1 MRSSYNSLHFHAKIV
16 LVPSVGIV
24 KDLEVVEILNNFVI
38 LCQQTIFLLSPF
50 INSFVNSSISRYIIL
65 VDIFLVP
72 FLIFIIDQH
81 FFTKFIDR
89 FLFFLQTFFF

>member
-38 LCQQTIFLLSPF
+38 LYQQTIFLLSPF

-65 VDIFLVP
+65 VDMFLVP
-72 FLIFIIDQH
+72 FLYY
-81 FFTKFIDR
+81 
-89 FLFFLQTFFF
+89 L